1 MTAKKWHDPYE
12 HPSLLKRFAT
22 PILRG
27 LHDVL
32 PEPVYEAIYTPA
44 FSLYQWSIRE
54 SYARGIALARRDG
67 DSQRVTKMERVYRVM
82 KHSLVGAPG
91 LEHTHDLAQTV
102 IDEGVPGAFV
112 ECGVAQGGCAALL
125 TQVAA
130 GDHDGRH
137 CWFFDSYEGLPEP
150 TADDFEN
157 GRTGQHIR
165 PLPKGSC
172 LGTIEQVS
180 ELLFDEMAADR
191 GQVHLVKGWFQDTL
205 PVKREAIGPIALL
218 RADGDWY
225 ESTKCVL
232 ENLYDAVSV
241 GGHVIIDDYC
251 SCYGA
256 RRATDEFL
264 AGRGVHTTLIPDGRG
279 GASFEKPRTALP
291 EAQVA

>member
-1 MTAKKWHDPYE
+1 MTKSKWHDPYE
-12 HPSLLKRFAT
+12 HPSLLKRVAT
-22 PILRG
+22 PVLRG
-27 LHDVL
+27 LHGVL
-32 PEPVYEAIYTPA
+32 PEPIYEAIYHPA
-44 FSLYQWSIRE
+44 FSLYQWGVRE
-54 SYARGIALARRDG
+54 SYARGIGAARRDG
-67 DSQRVTKMERVYRVM
+67 DLCRVTKMQRVYRVM

-91 LEHTHDLAQTV
+91 LEHTHDLAQAV
-102 IDEGVPGAFV
+102 IDDGVPGAFV

-130 GDHDGRH
+130 GDPDGRH
-137 CWFFDSYEGLPEP
+137 CWFFDSYEGLPDP
-150 TADDFEN
+150 TDADFEN

-191 GQVHLVKGWFQDTL
+191 KQVHLVKGWFQDTL
-205 PVKREAIGPIALL
+205 PVERAAIGPIALL

-232 ENLYDAVSV
+232 ENLYDAVSA

-251 SCYGA
+251 SCFGA

-264 AGRGVHTTLIPDGRG
+264 ARRQIDTTLVPDGRG
-279 GASFEKPRTALP
+279 GASFQKPQTTFLKV
-291 EAQVA
+291 EVA

>member
-1 MTAKKWHDPYE
+1 MSDVTWHDPYLNQ
-12 HPSLLKRFAT
+12 SLFKRVAT

-27 LHDVL
+27 LHGVL
-32 PEPVYEAIYTPA
+32 PEPVYEALYGPA
-44 FSLYQWSIRE
+44 FALYQWRVRE
-54 SYARGIALARRDG
+54 TYARSISTARRQG
-67 DSQRVTKMERVYRVM
+67 DARQVMKMERVYRVM
-82 KHSLVGAPG
+82 KHSLVGASG
-91 LEHTHDLAQTV
+91 LEHTHDLAQAV
-102 IDEGVPGAFV
+102 IDQGVPGAFV

-125 TQVAA
+125 AQVAA
-130 GDHDGRH
+130 GDSERH

-150 TADDFEN
+150 TVADYQD

-180 ELLFDEMAADR
+180 ELLFDEMGAHRDR
-191 GQVHLVKGWFQDTL
+191 VHLIKGWFQDTL
-205 PVKREAIGPIALL
+205 PVERGTIGPIALL

-232 ENLYDAVSV
+232 ENLYDAVSS

-251 SCYGA
+251 SCFGA

-264 AGRGVHTTLIPDGRG
+264 ARRGIDTKLVPDGRG
-279 GASFEKPRTALP
+279 GASFEKPQQLSP
-291 EAQVA
+291 EIQVA